1 MKRTMKT
8 LTLSSILTLGAFAA
22 AVQAQEDTQP
32 SMKGGMMG
40 EDGMMNMMEHMGQMN
55 QMMEQ
60 CNKMMAMMMEQQKP
74 DDETDEAPQ

>member
-8 LTLSSILTLGAFAA
+8 LTLTSILTLGAFAA

-40 EDGMMNMMEHMGQMN
+40 EDGMMNMME
-55 QMMEQ
+55 
-60 CNKMMAMMMEQQKP
+60 QQKP